1 MDLDNP
7 VETVVLYLLIERMT
21 CFDRWDDFLM
31 MSVLVYVMYTGQDL
45 R

>member
-7 VETVVLYLLIERMT
+7 VKTIVHYLLIERMT
-21 CFDRWDDFLM
+21 CFGRWDEFHM
-31 MSVLVYVMYTGQDL
+31 MSVLVYVMHTGQDL